1 MPTLTTFGYRRQ
13 FQIQCNV
20 RVLLSIPDAPQPRIG
35 SPAPPIMPQRAATG
49 MIGGVLSRL
58 KEAGGVADTHA
69 TGHGAGQAGE
79 AGAGD
84 SPDQVRGDAQP
95 RWLRVRPGTQRA
107 LELVEPR
114 RDRVEPASS

>member
-1 MPTLTTFGYRRQ
+1 MQRESAAVDPKMPP
-13 FQIQCNV
+13 
-20 RVLLSIPDAPQPRIG
+20 SPG
-35 SPAPPIMPQRAATG
+35 SAAGTADHAQRAATG

-69 TGHGAGQAGE
+69 TGHGAGQAGQ